1 MKFAGLGKV
10 TAVGVGR
17 RWLDSRSVDVGG
29 SCWIWPDS
37 QRVDG
42 TVNRKKKKL
51 NGNASLLCILY
62 ILVDK
67 HDDLKL
73 KV

>member
-29 SCWIWPDS
+29 SWIWPNS

-42 TVNRKKKKL
+42 TVNGKKKM

-62 ILVDK
+62 ISVDK